1 MEDVSLAINVN
12 VIMDILDL
20 LVKTLCVLEILSV
33 EMELAILFGMDVY
46 AMKDTLV
53 PIVLRVTAQ
62 KRLS

>member
-33 EMELAILFGMDVY
+33 EMELAILFGIDVY
-46 AMKDTLV
+46 AMKDTLA